1 MSFQLRSSVTA
12 AYLFCLYASL
22 GIARPVAEYLRA
34 RNLLRLTVLALF
46 TLALP
51 AVLRWRA
58 AAAGRT
64 KMLLRLALVAM
75 LLTAAFVLAKT
86 PEERLHFLT
95 YSLLG
100 WLLAWSL
107 EEKNV
112 SPLLTLLLVWL
123 AGTGDELIQG
133 WLPDRVFDLRDILF
147 NGLAGTAGT
156 ALFATGASRGF
167 RS

>member
-1 MSFQLRSSVTA
+1 MSFQLRSSITA

-22 GIARPVAEYLRA
+22 GIARPAAEYLRA

-64 KMLLRLALVAM
+64 KMLQRLTLAAL

-107 EEKNV
+107 EEKV
-112 SPLLTLLLVWL
+112 SPLLPLLLVWL

-147 NGLAGTAGT
+147 NGLAGTVGT
-156 ALFATGASRGF
+156 ALFATGS
-167 RS
+167 

>member
-1 MSFQLRSSVTA
+1 MSFQLRSSIIA

-22 GIARPVAEYLRA
+22 GIARPAVEYLRA
-34 RNLLRLTVLALF
+34 KNLLRLTVLALF

-64 KMLLRLALVAM
+64 KMLLRLTLVAL
-75 LLTAAFVLAKT
+75 LLTAAFVLANT

-100 WLLAWSL
+100 WLFAWSL
-107 EEKNV
+107 EEKKV
-112 SPLLTLLLVWL
+112 SPLLLVWL

-133 WLPDRVFDLRDILF
+133 LLPNRVFDLRDILF

-156 ALFATGASRGF
+156 ALFATGSTRAG